1 MLAGQLLPHLLF
13 VSFVMSDFL
22 FRKAVQSDFEAILML
37 NEASVHFL
45 SPLDLAKLT
54 RLSIEPVFF
63 RVAMSGNAV
72 AGFLLA
78 FLPEAIYDSPNF
90 LWFKARY
97 ENFVYV
103 DRIVISAEFRGRG
116 VAKGLYTKLERYAVS
131 CGIPRIVC
139 EINVDP
145 PNPVSLG
152 FHEKEGFIEAGRQL
166 IREPTTGYPKIVS
179 LQVKELRRDG

>member
-1 MLAGQLLPHLLF
+1 MLVGRLLPHLLF

-22 FRKAVQSDFEAILML
+22 FRDAVQSDFQAILML

-54 RLSIEPVFF
+54 RLSKEPVFF
-63 RVAMSGNAV
+63 PAAMSGTAV

-78 FLPEAIYDSPNF
+78 FLPAANYDNPNF

-97 ENFVYV
+97 EDFVYV

-116 VAKGLYTKLERYAVS
+116 VAKGLYAELERYAVS

-139 EINVDP
+139 EVNVDP

-152 FHEKEGFIEAGRQL
+152 FHEKEGFIEVGRQS
-166 IREPTTGYPKIVS
+166 IHEPATDYSKIVS
-179 LQVKELRRDG
+179 LQVKELR

>member
-1 MLAGQLLPHLLF
+1 MLVGRLLPHLLF

-22 FRKAVQSDFEAILML
+22 FRDAVQSDFQAILML

-54 RLSIEPVFF
+54 RLSKEPVFF
-63 RVAMSGNAV
+63 RVVMSANAV

-78 FLPEAIYDSPNF
+78 FLPAANYDNPNF

-97 ENFVYV
+97 EDFVYV
-103 DRIVISAEFRGRG
+103 DRIVISDEFRGRG
-116 VAKGLYTKLERYAVS
+116 VAKGLYAKLERYAVS

-152 FHEKEGFIEAGRQL
+152 FHEKEGFIEVGRQP
-166 IREPTTGYPKIVS
+166 IHEPATGLSEDRV
-179 LQVKELRRDG
+179 VAG

>member
-1 MLAGQLLPHLLF
+1 MLVGRLLPHLLF

-22 FRKAVQSDFEAILML
+22 FRDAVQSDFQAILML

-54 RLSIEPVFF
+54 RLSKEPVFF
-63 RVAMSGNAV
+63 PAAMSGTAV

-78 FLPEAIYDSPNF
+78 FLPVANYDNPNF

-97 ENFVYV
+97 EDFVYV

-116 VAKGLYTKLERYAVS
+116 VAKGLYAELERYAVS

-139 EINVDP
+139 EVNVDP

-152 FHEKEGFIEAGRQL
+152 FHEKEGFIEVGRQS
-166 IREPTTGYPKIVS
+166 IHEPATDYSKIVS
-179 LQVKELRRDG
+179 LQVKELR